1 MRAAVTGAGG
11 RLGRALMAAL
21 ADAPYTGLSGPIGW
35 TRPDYDLDD
44 PSAAAR
50 LVERDRPEVVVHA
63 AAWTDVD
70 GCARDPDLARRRNGE
85 ATGELAAACAAAGVD
100 LVAVSTNEVFDGSAI
115 DGRGYRPD
123 DPTGPRN
130 AYGSSKLAGETA
142 ARAAYEG
149 VAGGPGLAIVRTA
162 WLYGPPGNDFP
173 SKIVS
178 AALRARRAA
187 APLKMVGDEFGSP
200 TSAADLAEAI
210 VELIGSGG
218 IAGTYHYVNRGAVSR
233 ATWAREVLRL
243 AGVEVTFEEVPASTW
258 VRASEA
264 PRWAV
269 LEATPLASGEPMR
282 TWTEALADDGPFLR
296 RHAVLEAA
304 RLAPAPGAAR

>member
-1 MRAAVTGAGG
+1 MRVAVTGAGG

-44 PSAAAR
+44 PLAAAR
-50 LVERDRPEVVVHA
+50 LVDRDRPEVVVHA

-70 GCARDPDLARRRNGE
+70 GCARDPALARRRNGE
-85 ATGELAAACAAAGVD
+85 ATAELAGACAAAGID
-100 LVAVSTNEVFDGSAI
+100 LVAVSTNEVFDGTPI
-115 DGRGYRPD
+115 DGRGYRPG

-142 ARAAYEG
+142 ARAAYDRSARG
-149 VAGGPGLAIVRTA
+149 AGLAIVRTA
-162 WLYGPPGNDFP
+162 WLYGPPGDDFP
-173 SKIVS
+173 SKIVA
-178 AALRARRAA
+178 AALRAQRAEE
-187 APLKMVGDEFGSP
+187 PLRVVGDEFGSP

-218 IAGTYHYVNRGAVSR
+218 IAGTYHYVNLGSVSR
-233 ATWAREVLRL
+233 AAWAREVLRL
-243 AGVEVTFEEVPASTW
+243 AGLEIALEEVPASTW

-296 RHAVLEAA
+296 RHAAAEAA
-304 RLAPAPGAAR
+304 RLAPASGPAR